1 MIRES
6 STTILVIEDDA
17 TTGHL
22 FLEGLEAEG
31 FVTIAAQNGEVGIRK
46 AQEHL
51 PDLVICDLLMPDMD
65 GYSVLTQLRQH
76 PLTAIIPFIFLTAS
90 NSKASMRKAME
101 LGADD
106 YLSKPATVD
115 ELLKAISIRLEK
127 QSLLRSWYGNHSHQ
141 VEETVPQLPPG
152 ILGNSELIFPNISHL
167 KKVFDYIEAHF
178 HQGITLSD
186 VAEAVGY
193 SPAYLT
199 NQVSKQTGTSI
210 NTWIVKRRMAAACS
224 LLKSTNLTIEEIATK
239 IGYQNACHFSRQ
251 FSQHH
256 KLSPTIW
263 RKQHQLLQV
272 SASANL
278 QFIKSRPQLTNPVP
292 C

>member
-6 STTILVIEDDA
+6 SKTILVIEDDA
-17 TTGHL
+17 ITRNL
-22 FLEGLEAEG
+22 FLDGLEAEG
-31 FVTIAAQNGEVGIRK
+31 FVTIGAENGQVGIQQ
-46 AQEHL
+46 AEEHL
-51 PDLVICDLLMPDMD
+51 PDLVICDLIMPVMD
-65 GYSVLTQLRQH
+65 GYSVLTKLRH
-76 PLTAIIPFIFLTAS
+76 NPLTAVTPFIFLTAS
-90 NSKASMRKAME
+90 NSKASMRKGME

-106 YLSKPATVD
+106 FLSKPVTVD
-115 ELLKAISIRLEK
+115 ELLKAILIRLEK
-127 QSLLRSWYGNHSHQ
+127 QSLLRAWYSNISED
-141 VEETVPQLPPG
+141 VSELPATSAK
-152 ILGNSELIFPNISHL
+152 SELIFPNISHL
-167 KKVFDYIEAHF
+167 KKVFDYIEAHY

-199 NQVSKQTGTSI
+199 NQVSKQTGRSV

-224 LLKSTNLTIEEIATK
+224 LLKNTNLTIEEIATK
-239 IGYQNACHFSRQ
+239 IGYQSVCHFSRQ

-256 KLSPTIW
+256 HLSPKIW
-263 RKQHQLLQV
+263 RKQHQLLHV

-278 QFIKSRPQLTNPVP
+278 QFLTSRTQFTNPIP